1 MKLTYNE
8 IYTYAEYGR
17 VEHGRYTYPVQSCCK
32 QLVEEGIKG
41 PLEIYPNNDTDKT
54 GSFDAVYPSI
64 ANAANNN
71 SATYITNSGC
81 LKGLK

>member
-54 GSFDAVYPSI
+54 GSFDR
-64 ANAANNN
+64 
-71 SATYITNSGC
+71 
-81 LKGLK
+81 GLSFYCECSKQQ